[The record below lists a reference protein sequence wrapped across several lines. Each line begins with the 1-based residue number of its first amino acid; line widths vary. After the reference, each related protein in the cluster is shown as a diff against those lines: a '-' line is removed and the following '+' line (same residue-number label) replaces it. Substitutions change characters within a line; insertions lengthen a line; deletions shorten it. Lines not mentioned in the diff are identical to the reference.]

1 MDPTRYA
8 AAEAALWS
16 SLGAEPTS
24 RMLRLATIG
33 VRVRVQELG
42 NGPAALFVHGA
53 NTSGSSFAALAARLP
68 GFRRIILDRPGTG
81 LSEPLPRPLDADAMR
96 AFAPTLVSE
105 VLDALGLPSAHLIA
119 TSLGGYVGLRAAAVY
134 PDRVDRMVQFSWPVG
149 APAAR
154 SPTMMRF
161 MSIPGVARLVTAL
174 PPSERSVR
182 LVFRSLG
189 HAASL
194 QDGRITQA
202 DLDTYLS
209 LLRDTDTQA
218 NEMALGRSVVSPL
231 RVIDRLQ
238 LTDDD
243 LAAVR
248 APTCFVWGG
257 RDPFGGAAAADALAR
272 RLPDARIVLLPEA
285 GHAPWLDD
293 LDRCAEVVER
303 FLSDGEVQSSA

>member
-1 MDPTRYA
+1 MDAVRYA
-8 AAEAALWS
+8 AAEASLWAS
-16 SLGAEPTS
+16 VGATPAE
-24 RMLRLATIG
+24 RLLTLDHLG

-42 NGPAALFVHGA
+42 SGPAVLFIHGA
-53 NTSGSSFAALAARLP
+53 NTSGSSWVTLAARLD
-68 GFRRIILDRPGTG
+68 GYRRIVLDRPGTG
-81 LSEPLPRPLDADAMR
+81 LSEPLPRPLNPHTMP
-96 AFAPTLVSE
+96 AFADTLVTD
-105 VLDALGLPSAHLIA
+105 VLDALGLPSAHLVA
-119 TSLGGYVGLRAAAVY
+119 TSLGGYIALRTAAAH

-154 SPTMMRF
+154 SPAVMRF
-161 MSIPGVARLVTAL
+161 MSIPGIARLVTAL

-189 HAASL
+189 HAPSL

-231 RVIDRLQ
+231 RLIDRLQ

-257 RDPFGGAAAADALAR
+257 RDPFGGAEAADELAR
-272 RLPDARIVLLPEA
+272 RLPDARIVMLPEA

-293 LDRCAEVVER
+293 LDRCTQVTDG
-303 FLSDGEVQSSA
+303 FLSGSEGPS